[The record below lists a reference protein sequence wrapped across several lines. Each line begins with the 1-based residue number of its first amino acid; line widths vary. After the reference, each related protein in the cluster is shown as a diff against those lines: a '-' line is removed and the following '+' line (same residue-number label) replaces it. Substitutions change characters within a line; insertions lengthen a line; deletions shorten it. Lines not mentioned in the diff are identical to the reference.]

1 MDNYS
6 KATVP
11 SLADCL
17 KAADETRELLINRG
31 CYAEIPSL
39 LKRLYRGTGVY
50 LVSDENTR
58 EATGRRLKQILEGER
73 IPVRGELCFPA
84 EPRLHADYTNI
95 TLIKE
100 KLSALPNHL
109 IEETVPVAIGGGTVN
124 DLVKR
129 AASELGRTYL
139 CVPTAASVDG
149 YTAYGAAILYE
160 GYKQTMSCPA
170 PLALAA
176 EPEVL
181 AKAPAYLSSS
191 GFGDLAS
198 KIIAGCDWILCDM
211 VGPLGAPAAEPINKA
226 VWNMTQPGLLDYLER
241 SIDAAQ
247 GDSDAVA
254 ALFEALAI
262 TGFSMQAFKGSR
274 PVSGSEHLFSHVWE
288 MDDLSQDGVPVTH
301 GHKVSIGTLT
311 ATAYYEIFF
320 ADPSAPP
327 SPSRASGDYPR
338 PGPSRRMVEVSSA
351 FRGSRSH
358 DLVVKTALE
367 KYMDDTVVERIQEAV
382 TDNYKEL
389 RDRVLTRL
397 IPYKKLKEMLGKA
410 LCPLKPESIGLSRNQ
425 AIATAR
431 RAQMMRNKYCILDL
445 SWDLGLMETILS
457 RMEDSEQYLR

>member
-1 MDNYS
+1 MDAYS
-6 KATVP
+6 KNSIP
-11 SLADCL
+11 SLTDCL
-17 KAADETRELLINRG
+17 KAADETKELLISRG

-39 LKRLYRGTGVY
+39 LRGLYRGSGVY
-50 LVSDENTR
+50 LISDENTW
-58 EATGRRLKQILEGER
+58 EAAGRGLKEILDGAG
-73 IPVRGELCFPA
+73 IPIRGEFRFPA
-84 EPRLHADYTNI
+84 EPRLHAEYTHI

-100 KLSALPNHL
+100 KLSALPNL
-109 IEETVPVAIGGGTVN
+109 EETVPIAIGGGTVN

-149 YTAYGAAILYE
+149 YTAYGAAILYD

-181 AKAPAYLSSS
+181 ARAPAYLSSS

-198 KIIAGCDWILCDM
+198 KIIAGCDWILCDV
-211 VGPLGAPAAEPINKA
+211 VGPLGAPAAEPINQK

-241 SIDAAQ
+241 SIDAPR
-247 GDSDAVA
+247 GDGDAVA

-288 MDDLSQDGVPVTH
+288 MDDLSLDGVPVTH
-301 GHKVSIGTLT
+301 GHKVSIGTLA
-311 ATAYYEIFF
+311 ATACYEIFF
-320 ADPSAPP
+320 ADPAAPP
-327 SPSRASGDYPR
+327 SPPKGYVR
-338 PGPSRRMVEVSSA
+338 PSPSQRMVTVSSA

-367 KYMDDTVVERIQEAV
+367 KYMDDAVVERIHEALR
-382 TDNYKEL
+382 DNYKEL
-389 RDRVLTRL
+389 RDRLLARL
-397 IPYKKLKEMLGKA
+397 LPYGKLREMLGKA
-410 LCPLKPESIGLSRNQ
+410 QCPLKPESIGLSRSQ

-431 RAQMMRNKYCILDL
+431 RAQMMRNKYCLLDL
-445 SWDLGLMETILS
+445 SWDLGVMETILS

>member
-1 MDNYS
+1 MDNYD
-6 KATVP
+6 KAAIP

-17 KAADETRELLINRG
+17 KAADETREMLVDRG
-31 CYAEIPSL
+31 CYAQIPAL
-39 LKRLYRGTGVY
+39 LTRLYRGTGVY
-50 LVSDENTR
+50 LISDENTR
-58 EATGRRLKQILEGER
+58 EAAGGGLKKILDGAG
-73 IPVRGELCFPA
+73 IPVRGEFCFPA
-84 EPRLHADYTNI
+84 NPRLHAEYAHI
-95 TLIKE
+95 TAIRE
-100 KLSALPNHL
+100 KLSALSGL
-109 IEETVPVAIGGGTVN
+109 DETVPVAIGGGTVN

-149 YTAYGAAILYE
+149 YTAYGAAILYD

-181 AKAPAYLSSS
+181 ARAPAYLSSS

-198 KIIAGCDWILCDM
+198 KIIAGCDWILCDIA
-211 VGPLGAPAAEPINKA
+211 GPAGAPAAEPVDTT

-241 SIDAAQ
+241 SVNAAR

-288 MDDLSQDGVPVTH
+288 MDDLSLDGVPVTH
-301 GHKVSIGTLT
+301 GHKVSIGTL
-311 ATAYYEIFF
+311 AAAAYYEIFF
-320 ADPSAPP
+320 ADPAGPP
-327 SPSRASGDYPR
+327 SPPSGDR
-338 PGPSRRMVEVSSA
+338 PSPSQRMLAVSSA
-351 FRGSRSH
+351 FEGSRGR

-367 KYMDDTVVERIQEAV
+367 KYVDDAAVKRIREAV

-389 RDRVLTRL
+389 RDRVLARL
-397 IPYKKLKEMLGKA
+397 MPYEKLKEMLGRA
-410 LCPLKPESIGLSRNQ
+410 LCPLQPESIGLSRSQ